1 MVEHLPQD
9 HEVVGLCPSFPISI
23 SLAGP
28 SKRCNT
34 TDFPRN
40 IDSWLCSLGV
50 KQAQTWQKLICRNL
64 FVQEICVEYNIDKS
78 NGEPTDDA

>member
-9 HEVVGLCPSFPISI
+9 QEVVGLRPSFPLSI

-28 SKRCNT
+28 SQKCNT
-34 TDFPRN
+34 A
-40 IDSWLCSLGV
+40 DSWLCSLGA
-50 KQAQTWQKLICRNL
+50 KQAQSWQKVHLPRPL
-64 FVQEICVEYNIDKS
+64 VQEICVEYNIDKS